1 MLLRVFGIAWN
12 QFRTF
17 SKTMQALRKLENL
30 RKAYSGSFNIKKVT
44 KVDGRYFWY
53 NHVPGYPSKA
63 FDKYFT
69 EELNLLSPFGNG
81 QKYLRSVILS
91 ITNKCAYKCEH
102 CYAWYTLNQPDL
114 LETEELISSVKKFQE
129 IGVTQIYFTG
139 GEPMNRFHALE
150 SVLNATG
157 DGTDF
162 WLITSGYSL
171 DVDCAMKLKKA
182 GMTGVS
188 LSLDHFDPRLH
199 DRFRGFTGSFDWV
212 VKAAKNVHKSNL
224 MLGVNLCATSEF
236 VTWDNLLKYARL
248 SKTLGA
254 HFILVMDPMAVG
266 HYYGKNVEMPK
277 NQLKL
282 LEKFYLKM
290 NYDPEYRKFPSVIYH
305 GYHQRRIGC
314 FGAGNRYLYV
324 DTNGDIHP
332 CPYCRKYCG
341 NIQDDNWNESIT
353 RLKSVGCLKFNSIK
367 SHNLKIDDYESFN

>member
-53 NHVPGYPSKA
+53 NHVPGFPSKA

-102 CYAWYTLNQPDL
+102 CYAWDTLNHPDL

-171 DVDCAMKLKKA
+171 DIDRAMKLKKA

-282 LEKFYLKM
+282 LEEFYLKM
-290 NYDPEYRKFPSVIYH
+290 NFDPEYNKFPSVIYH